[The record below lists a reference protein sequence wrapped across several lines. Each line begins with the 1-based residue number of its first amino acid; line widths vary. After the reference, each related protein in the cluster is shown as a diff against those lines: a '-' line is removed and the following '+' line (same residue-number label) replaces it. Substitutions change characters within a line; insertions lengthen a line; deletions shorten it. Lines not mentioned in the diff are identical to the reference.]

1 MLSGGNRIALGRRG
15 RLRLVDPLGIV
26 NDIGGLVHRRV
37 IARNPLGEGPA
48 GRYRVGGATQSER
61 VERLHQPALSIRTL
75 SEIQVSDPVEQHDHP
90 SVGQHPSGLIEPQ
103 GLHDRH
109 APHGA
114 DLHVDDHQIGRPLI
128 HQTRHLSTLAADR
141 ERGLRPTE
149 CSRHLIDDPVS
160 IGGEEDVHGRD
171 TTGRRRYRVS
181 SIRLAG
187 DTPNR
192 PHPTGVH
199 VRTTLKAAILG
210 VLSVAMVALIATP
223 AGAQDG
229 PSSEDAVVA
238 PVDVLQV
245 DGLID
250 PVVVSE
256 ISDAVAALDTNGSQ
270 ALILQVNSR
279 GVVVDNDTFTDL
291 LETISAAS
299 RPVAVWVGPSGAR
312 LLGASVHLL
321 AVADVSGMAP
331 GAEVGYLDTSIA
343 NPVADT
349 DPAAVDALEALVGR
363 SVGLTDARTLG
374 VFRQRISDE
383 GIATIANMLDA
394 LDGYEGDGIVLETT
408 EEEIT
413 DDGTVQRTTTA
424 VPRFSKPGLVDQL
437 FHTVAS
443 PPVAYLLLLVGL
455 GLLLFEFFTA
465 GVGVAAVVGI
475 ASTLLSAYGL
485 DVLPARG
492 WAVALL
498 VCATIAFAIDV
509 QVGLPR
515 VWTGIGI
522 TSTIVGSLWLFEP
535 LPGTS
540 LRPSWLTLIV
550 GIGGVML
557 AYITGM
563 PSMTRT
569 RFATP
574 TVGRDWMLGSEGTVV
589 SSVAPDGIVRVGEA
603 EWRARTNRA
612 TPVEV
617 GETIRVVAID
627 GVTLEVEPL
636 EGAARDYRR

>member
-1 MLSGGNRIALGRRG
+1 M
-15 RLRLVDPLGIV
+15 
-26 NDIGGLVHRRV
+26 
-37 IARNPLGEGPA
+37 
-48 GRYRVGGATQSER
+48 
-61 VERLHQPALSIRTL
+61 
-75 SEIQVSDPVEQHDHP
+75 
-90 SVGQHPSGLIEPQ
+90 
-103 GLHDRH
+103 
-109 APHGA
+109 
-114 DLHVDDHQIGRPLI
+114 
-128 HQTRHLSTLAADR
+128 
-141 ERGLRPTE
+141 
-149 CSRHLIDDPVS
+149 
-160 IGGEEDVHGRD
+160 
-171 TTGRRRYRVS
+171 
-181 SIRLAG
+181 
-187 DTPNR
+187 
-192 PHPTGVH
+192 
-199 VRTTLKAAILG
+199 RTTLQAIVIGILASAALALG
-210 VLSVAMVALIATP
+210 AMP
-223 AGAQDG
+223 ASAQDDS
-229 PSSEDAVVA
+229 PSDEPAVA

-250 PVVVSE
+250 PVVVAE
-256 ISDAVAALDTNGSQ
+256 ITNAVDDLATNGSQ

-279 GVVVDNDTFTDL
+279 GVVVDDGTFTEL
-291 LETISAAS
+291 LSTIADAP

-312 LLGASVHLL
+312 LLGAAVHLL

-331 GAEVGYLDTSIA
+331 GAEVGYLDTSIT

-349 DPAAVDALEALVGR
+349 DPAAVDALDALIGR

-394 LDGYEGDGIVLETT
+394 LDGYEGDGVVLETT

-413 DDGTVQRTTTA
+413 EDGTVQRTTTA

-498 VCATIAFAIDV
+498 VGATVAFAIDV

-515 VWTGIGI
+515 AWTGIGI

-557 AYITGM
+557 AYIVGM

-574 TVGRDWMLGSEGTVV
+574 TVGRDWMIGSEGTVV
-589 SSVAPDGIVRVGEA
+589 SAVAPDGIVRVGDA

-612 TPVEV
+612 TPVEA

>member
-1 MLSGGNRIALGRRG
+1 M
-15 RLRLVDPLGIV
+15 
-26 NDIGGLVHRRV
+26 
-37 IARNPLGEGPA
+37 
-48 GRYRVGGATQSER
+48 
-61 VERLHQPALSIRTL
+61 
-75 SEIQVSDPVEQHDHP
+75 
-90 SVGQHPSGLIEPQ
+90 
-103 GLHDRH
+103 
-109 APHGA
+109 
-114 DLHVDDHQIGRPLI
+114 
-128 HQTRHLSTLAADR
+128 
-141 ERGLRPTE
+141 
-149 CSRHLIDDPVS
+149 
-160 IGGEEDVHGRD
+160 
-171 TTGRRRYRVS
+171 
-181 SIRLAG
+181 
-187 DTPNR
+187 
-192 PHPTGVH
+192 
-199 VRTTLKAAILG
+199 RTTLKAAILG
-210 VLSVAMVALIATP
+210 AVSVAMVALIATP

-229 PSSEDAVVA
+229 PSSDGAVVA

-349 DPAAVDALEALVGR
+349 DPAAVDALDALIGR
-363 SVGLTDARTLG
+363 SVGLTDARALG

-383 GIATIANMLDA
+383 GIATLANMLDA
-394 LDGYEGDGIVLETT
+394 LDGYEGDGVVLETT

-498 VCATIAFAIDV
+498 VGATIAFAIDV

-515 VWTGIGI
+515 AWTGIGI

-557 AYITGM
+557 AYIVGM

-574 TVGRDWMLGSEGTVV
+574 TVGRDWMIGSEGTVV
-589 SSVAPDGIVRVGEA
+589 SAVAPDGIVRVGEA

-612 TPVEV
+612 TPVEA

>member
-1 MLSGGNRIALGRRG
+1 M
-15 RLRLVDPLGIV
+15 
-26 NDIGGLVHRRV
+26 
-37 IARNPLGEGPA
+37 
-48 GRYRVGGATQSER
+48 
-61 VERLHQPALSIRTL
+61 
-75 SEIQVSDPVEQHDHP
+75 
-90 SVGQHPSGLIEPQ
+90 
-103 GLHDRH
+103 
-109 APHGA
+109 
-114 DLHVDDHQIGRPLI
+114 
-128 HQTRHLSTLAADR
+128 
-141 ERGLRPTE
+141 
-149 CSRHLIDDPVS
+149 
-160 IGGEEDVHGRD
+160 
-171 TTGRRRYRVS
+171 
-181 SIRLAG
+181 
-187 DTPNR
+187 
-192 PHPTGVH
+192 
-199 VRTTLKAAILG
+199 RTTLKAVILG
-210 VLSVAMVALIATP
+210 LVTTAAVALAVTP
-223 AGAQDG
+223 AAAQDDPQSDG
-229 PSSEDAVVA
+229 AAVA

-245 DGLID
+245 DGFID
-250 PVVVSE
+250 PVVASE
-256 ISDAVAALDTNGSQ
+256 ISDAVTDLATNGSQ
-270 ALILQVNSR
+270 ALVLQVNSR
-279 GVVVDNDTFTDL
+279 GVVIDDEEFTDL
-291 LETISAAS
+291 LATIADAP
-299 RPVAVWVGPSGAR
+299 RPVAVWVGPTGAR
-312 LLGASVHLL
+312 LLGGAVHLL
-321 AVADVSGMAP
+321 SVADVSGMAP
-331 GAEVGYLDTSIA
+331 GAEVGYLDTSID
-343 NPVADT
+343 NPIAAT
-349 DPAAVDALEALVGR
+349 DPAAVAALESLIGR
-363 SVGLTDARTLG
+363 SVGLSDARALG

-408 EEEIT
+408 EEQIT

-424 VPRFSKPGLVDQL
+424 VPRFSKPGLIDQL

-498 VCATIAFAIDV
+498 VGATVAFAIDV

-515 VWTGIGI
+515 AWTGIGI

-557 AYITGM
+557 AYIVGM

-574 TVGRDWMLGSEGTVV
+574 TVGRDWMIGSEGSVV
-589 SSVAPDGIVRVGEA
+589 SAVAPDGIVRVGDA

-612 TPVEV
+612 TPVEA

>member
-1 MLSGGNRIALGRRG
+1 
-15 RLRLVDPLGIV
+15 
-26 NDIGGLVHRRV
+26 
-37 IARNPLGEGPA
+37 
-48 GRYRVGGATQSER
+48 
-61 VERLHQPALSIRTL
+61 
-75 SEIQVSDPVEQHDHP
+75 
-90 SVGQHPSGLIEPQ
+90 
-103 GLHDRH
+103 
-109 APHGA
+109 
-114 DLHVDDHQIGRPLI
+114 
-128 HQTRHLSTLAADR
+128 
-141 ERGLRPTE
+141 
-149 CSRHLIDDPVS
+149 
-160 IGGEEDVHGRD
+160 
-171 TTGRRRYRVS
+171 
-181 SIRLAG
+181 
-187 DTPNR
+187 
-192 PHPTGVH
+192 
-199 VRTTLKAAILG
+199 VRTTLKAVILG
-210 VLSVAMVALIATP
+210 LVTTAAVALAVTP
-223 AGAQDG
+223 AAAQDDPQSDG
-229 PSSEDAVVA
+229 AAVA

-245 DGLID
+245 DGFID
-250 PVVVSE
+250 PVVTSE
-256 ISDAVAALDTNGSQ
+256 ISDAVTDLATNGSQ
-270 ALILQVNSR
+270 ALVLQVNSR
-279 GVVVDNDTFTDL
+279 GVVIDDEEFTDL
-291 LETISAAS
+291 LTTIADAP
-299 RPVAVWVGPSGAR
+299 RPVAVWVGPTGAR
-312 LLGASVHLL
+312 LLGGAVHLL
-321 AVADVSGMAP
+321 SVADVSGMAP
-331 GAEVGYLDTSIA
+331 GAEVGYLDTSID
-343 NPVADT
+343 NPIAAT
-349 DPAAVDALEALVGR
+349 DPAAVAALESLIGR
-363 SVGLTDARTLG
+363 SVGLSDARALG

-408 EEEIT
+408 EEQIT

-424 VPRFSKPGLVDQL
+424 VPRFSKPGLIDQL

-475 ASTLLSAYGL
+475 VSTLLSAYGL

-498 VCATIAFAIDV
+498 VAATVAFAIDV

-540 LRPSWLTLIV
+540 LRPSWLTLIA

-557 AYITGM
+557 TYIVGM

-574 TVGRDWMLGSEGTVV
+574 TIGRDWMIGSEGTVV
-589 SSVAPDGIVRVGEA
+589 SAVAPDGIVRVGDA